1 MDHLKMT
8 HIDIKKL
15 KMKKRILT
23 TAILFFIGLASI
35 SLFDTKRVEFIN
47 TPAERMY
54 SSLICYADSF
64 DIPLYLAF
72 NIATIETGY
81 RGPNDTTYNHSQV
94 SKAGAL
100 GPMQIMHKYSHYYA
114 GRKVTKQE
122 LRDSIEFN
130 VRLSMVILSN
140 HYDRYKDWAKVAG
153 AYNTGKPVINS
164 YAKKAIDSTYFQ
176 KRWIT
181 D

>member
-1 MDHLKMT
+1 
-8 HIDIKKL
+8 
-15 KMKKRILT
+15 MKRKIFTTIL
-23 TAILFFIGLASI
+23 LFFIGMTSI
-35 SLFDTKRVEFIN
+35 SLFDTKN
-47 TPAERMY
+47 TTIIDSPAERMY

-64 DIPLYLAF
+64 NIPLYIAF

-81 RGPNDTTYNHSQV
+81 RGPLDINYNHSQA

-114 GRKVTKQE
+114 GRKVTRQE

-130 VRLSMVILSN
+130 VKLSMIILSS
-140 HYDRYKDWAKVAG
+140 HYEKYKDWGKVAG

-164 YAKKAIDSTYFQ
+164 YAKRAVDSTYFQ
-176 KRWIT
+176 KKWIIST
-181 D
+181 N

>member
-1 MDHLKMT
+1 
-8 HIDIKKL
+8 
-15 KMKKRILT
+15 MKRKFFT
-23 TAILFFIGLASI
+23 TIVLFFVGITSI
-35 SLFDTKRVEFIN
+35 SLFDTKKNSIVES
-47 TPAERMY
+47 PAERMY

-64 DIPLYLAF
+64 NIPLYLAF

-81 RGPNDTTYNHSQV
+81 RGPLDTNYNHSQV

-130 VRLSMVILSN
+130 VKLSMKILSS
-140 HYDRYKDWAKVAG
+140 HYDRYGDWRKVAG

-164 YAKKAIDSTYFQ
+164 YAKKAVDSTYFQ
-176 KRWIT
+176 SRWIT
-181 D
+181 SIN

>member
-1 MDHLKMT
+1 
-8 HIDIKKL
+8 
-15 KMKKRILT
+15 MKRKFFTSILL
-23 TAILFFIGLASI
+23 IFLSVSSI
-35 SLFDTKRVEFIN
+35 SLFETKRKFTTQ

-64 DIPLYLAF
+64 NIPLYFAF

-81 RGPNDTTYNHSQV
+81 RGPLDTTYNHSQV

-114 GRKVTKQE
+114 GRKVTKNE

-130 VRLSMVILSN
+130 VRLSMLILSS
-140 HYDRYKDWAKVAG
+140 HYEKYGDWAKVAG
-153 AYNTGKPVINS
+153 AYNTGKPILNS

-176 KRWIT
+176 RRWIT
-181 D
+181 STN

>member
-1 MDHLKMT
+1 
-8 HIDIKKL
+8 
-15 KMKKRILT
+15 MKRKILIT
-23 TAILFFIGLASI
+23 FILIFVGISSI
-35 SLFDTKRVEFIN
+35 SLFDVKEIVSID

-81 RGPNDTTYNHSQV
+81 RGPLDTTYNHAQV

-122 LRDSIEFN
+122 LKDSIELN
-130 VRLSMVILSN
+130 VRLSMMILKN
-140 HYDRYKDWAKVAG
+140 HYRKYGNWAKVAG
-153 AYNTGKPVINS
+153 AYNTGKPVVNS
-164 YAKKAIDSTYFQ
+164 YARKAVDSTYFQ
-176 KRWIT
+176 KKWISS
-181 D
+181 

>member
-1 MDHLKMT
+1 
-8 HIDIKKL
+8 
-15 KMKKRILT
+15 MKRKILT
-23 TAILFFIGLASI
+23 TFILIFVGISSI
-35 SLFDTKRVEFIN
+35 SLFDVKEIVSID

-81 RGPNDTTYNHSQV
+81 RGPLDTTYNHAQV

-122 LRDSIEFN
+122 LKDSIELN
-130 VRLSMVILSN
+130 VRLSMVILKN
-140 HYDRYKDWAKVAG
+140 HYTKYGNWAKVAG
-153 AYNTGKPVINS
+153 AYNTGKPVVNS
-164 YAKKAIDSTYFQ
+164 YAKKAVDSTYFQ
-176 KRWIT
+176 KKWISS
-181 D
+181 

>member
-1 MDHLKMT
+1 
-8 HIDIKKL
+8 
-15 KMKKRILT
+15 MKRKIFT
-23 TAILFFIGLASI
+23 STILFFIGITSI
-35 SLFDTKRVEFIN
+35 SLFDIKKSSIIDS
-47 TPAERMY
+47 PAERMY

-64 DIPLYLAF
+64 DIPLYFAF

-81 RGPNDTTYNHSQV
+81 RGPLDTTYNHSQV

-130 VRLSMVILSN
+130 VRLSMKILSS
-140 HYDRYKDWAKVAG
+140 HYERYGDWAKVAG
-153 AYNTGKPVINS
+153 AYNTGKPVLNS
-164 YAKKAIDSTYFQ
+164 YARKAVDSTYFQ
-176 KRWIT
+176 RRWIT
-181 D
+181 SIN

>member
-1 MDHLKMT
+1 MYK
-8 HIDIKKL
+8 IIIN
-15 KMKKRILT
+15 KMKRKILT
-23 TAILFFIGLASI
+23 TIILIFVGITSI
-35 SLFDTKRVEFIN
+35 SLFDIERKEFIN

-64 DIPLYLAF
+64 NIPLYFAF

-94 SKAGAL
+94 SKAGAM

-114 GRKVTKQE
+114 GREVSRQE

-130 VRLSMVILSN
+130 VKLSMVILSN
-140 HYDRYKDWAKVAG
+140 HYLKYKDWAKVAG
-153 AYNTGKPVINS
+153 AYNTGKPIVNS